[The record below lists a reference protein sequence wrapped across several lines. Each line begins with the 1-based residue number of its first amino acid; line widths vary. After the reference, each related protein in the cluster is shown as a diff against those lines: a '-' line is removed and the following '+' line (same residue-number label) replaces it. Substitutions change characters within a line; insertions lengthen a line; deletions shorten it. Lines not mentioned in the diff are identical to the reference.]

1 MPLSQ
6 VRVAGSLFLDAQG
19 RQVMLRGVNL
29 GGDSKVPYP
38 DGGTHIPTDFQD
50 HRTVSFIG
58 RPFPLAEAD
67 EHLGRLRHWGF
78 NCLRLLSTWEAI
90 EHAGPGQYDEDYL
103 EYFTHIC
110 ERSGEYGFY
119 VVIDLHQDVWS
130 RMSGGDG
137 APGWVFDALGLDF
150 TKFHDAG
157 AALVMQEAFDYSN
170 PNPRQPAYPQMA
182 WTSNYWLPA
191 NAIVWTLFWL
201 GRLATPEWK
210 IGGTNVQRFLQGHY
224 IAAMA
229 EVARRVAHLP
239 NVLGFNSMNEPGI
252 GWVGTRLTYRH
263 LTPSFE
269 KLAPPMPGLAPS
281 PLDILVAARGI
292 PVRVPRLAHHAG
304 LGRAVPVD
312 DHCLNPNG
320 VSIWKPGVCCPF
332 QRAGIY
338 DLRGDQAVSLREDAF
353 RQVNGHMVNI
363 ADDCFGPFFQQVA
376 GAVRAWNK
384 DWSIFAEIDPRGFHD
399 GRSYPGQL
407 PEATV
412 VAGHWYDITS
422 LATATF
428 NPTDHVDLLT
438 GEQARNRWELGRIYV
453 RQLRL
458 MKAAAATLQQG
469 APVLVGEFGVPFNL
483 DNGASYAA
491 WAQGKRGAEIWLKQS
506 DALDLMY
513 DALDELLLCGTQ
525 WNYTASNRNDPRIGD
540 GWNQEDL
547 SIFSRDQMDGLND
560 PNAGGRAVE
569 GFCRPYVRRSQ
580 GRLMMMRFSR
590 STRIF
595 RCVLMGD
602 PGVTGPTEIYV
613 PQVQYPNGFI
623 IENMGAPCA
632 VRVNTAE
639 QRVDVRSLVHGMAQ
653 LVIRPL
659 M

>member
-1 MPLSQ
+1 MSLSR
-6 VRVAGSLFLDAQG
+6 VRVAGAMFLDAEG

-38 DGGTHIPTDFQD
+38 DGGTYIPTNFSD

-58 RPFPLAEAD
+58 RPFPLEAAE

-78 NCLRLLSTWEAI
+78 NCLRLLTTWEAI
-90 EHAGPGQYDEDYL
+90 EHAGPEQYDEAYLDY
-103 EYFTHIC
+103 YTRVC
-110 ERSGEYGFY
+110 ELAGEHGFY
-119 VVIDLHQDVWS
+119 VIVDLHQDVWS

-150 TKFHDAG
+150 TKFHEAG
-157 AALVMQEAFDYSN
+157 AALVMQHAFDPAN
-170 PNPRQPAYPQMA
+170 PNPRQPSYPRMA

-201 GRLATPEWK
+201 GQMATPGWK
-210 IGGTNVQRFLQGHY
+210 VGGTNVQRFLQGHY
-224 IAAMA
+224 IAAMGQ
-229 EVARRVAHLP
+229 VARRVAHLP
-239 NVLGFNSMNEPGI
+239 NILGFNTLNEPGI

-263 LTPSFE
+263 LTPSYE

-281 PLDILVAARGI
+281 PLDSLVAARGVPI
-292 PVRVPRLAHHAG
+292 RVPRLAHHAV
-304 LGRAVPVD
+304 LERAVPVD

-320 VSIWKPGVCCPF
+320 VSIWKPGACCPF
-332 QRAGIY
+332 EKAGIY
-338 DLRGDQAVSLREDAF
+338 EMRGDQAVALREDAF
-353 RQVNGHMVNI
+353 RLIDGKMVNI

-376 GAVRAWNK
+376 GAVRTWNK
-384 DWSIFAEIDPRGFHD
+384 DWAIFAEIDPRGFHD
-399 GRSYPGQL
+399 GRGYPSQL

-412 VAGHWYDITS
+412 MAGHWYDITT

-428 NPTDHVDLLT
+428 DPADHRDLLT
-438 GEQARNRWELGRIYV
+438 GEQASNRWELGRIYT

-458 MKAAAATLQQG
+458 MKAAASALPEE
-469 APVLVGEFGVPFNL
+469 APVLVGEFGLPFDL
-483 DNGASYAA
+483 DQGASYMA
-491 WAQGKRGAEIWLKQS
+491 WARGERGPHVWRKQI

-513 DALDELLLCGTQ
+513 DAMDELLLCCAQ
-525 WNYTASNRNDPRIGD
+525 WNYTATNRNDPRIGD

-547 SIFSRDQMDGLND
+547 SIFSQDQLDGIND

-569 GFCRPYVRRSQ
+569 GFCRPYVRRTQ

-602 PGVTGPTEIYV
+602 PAIDAPTEIYV
-613 PQVQYPNGFI
+613 PQVQYPDGFLL
-623 IENMGAPCA
+623 ENMGAPCS
-632 VRVNTAE
+632 VRVEAAG
-639 QRVDVRSLVHGMAQ
+639 QRLDVYSLAHGMAQ

-659 M
+659 I